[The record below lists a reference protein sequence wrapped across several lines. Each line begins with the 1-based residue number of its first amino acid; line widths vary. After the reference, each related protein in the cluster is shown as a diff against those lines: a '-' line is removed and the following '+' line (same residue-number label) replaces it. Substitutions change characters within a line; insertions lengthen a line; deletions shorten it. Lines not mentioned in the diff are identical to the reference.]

1 MMSVQSATQNE
12 SGTTTVIY
20 GKGGKYG
27 NALCQPPSSYY
38 LPWFQPDCQLILVTN
53 NRIHTYLSKT
63 ITKLFDL

>member
-38 LPWFQPDCQLILVTN
+38 LP
-53 NRIHTYLSKT
+53 
-63 ITKLFDL
+63 